1 MAASSRVT
9 ILVND
14 MLRDHPQA
22 AREALEG
29 TRTVKEA
36 LERSGIFAAEGMTD
50 ALVTETRGVID
61 RFTDEQNHRVLHTV
75 REALDAGERV
85 HVKWEGLV
93 WEVIDVDVSRDTGGV
108 HLVVRGTAGG

>member
-1 MAASSRVT
+1 VWLRSPDMRHASCGSVAPWLPSDRVT

-36 LERSGIFAAEGMTD
+36 LERSGIFADEGMTH
-50 ALVTETRGVID
+50 AFVTETRGVVD
-61 RFTDEQNHRVLHTV
+61 RLTGEQNHLILDTV
-75 REALDAGERV
+75 RDAASTPG
-85 HVKWEGLV
+85 
-93 WEVIDVDVSRDTGGV
+93 SRWT
-108 HLVVRGTAGG
+108 